1 MRNEMTI
8 EFLSVSENESLARV
22 AVASFI
28 SQINPTMEE
37 LTDIKTVVSEAVT
50 NAIIHGY
57 DDNPEEKVRLSCS
70 INGEEIEITIQD
82 EGRGIENVDMAR
94 EPLYTSKPEWE
105 RSGMG
110 FTIMENFMDHV
121 EITSEPGEGTTV
133 HMKKQL
139 TSSKAL
145 CN

>member
-1 MRNEMTI
+1 MTI
-8 EFLSVSENESLARV
+8 EFTSISANESLARV
-22 AVASFI
+22 SVAAFI

-57 DDNPEEKVRLSCS
+57 EEKADEKVLLTCA
-70 INGEEIEITIQD
+70 IEGEEIELIIQD
-82 EGRGIENVDMAR
+82 RGRGIENIDMAK

-110 FTIMENFMDHV
+110 FTIMENFMDQV
-121 EITSEPGEGTTV
+121 DITSEPGMGTTIR
-133 HMKKQL
+133 MTKQL
-139 TSSKAL
+139 TSSRAL